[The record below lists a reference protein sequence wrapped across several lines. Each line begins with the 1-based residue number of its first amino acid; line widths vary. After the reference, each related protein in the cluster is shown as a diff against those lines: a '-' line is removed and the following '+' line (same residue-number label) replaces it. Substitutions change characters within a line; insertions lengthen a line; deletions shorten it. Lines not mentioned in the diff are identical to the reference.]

1 MGCDAVLQFL
11 DGIPRRTKLADP
23 MAYPDDLLELAR
35 NLLESVATGVGPSL
49 NQAALRRAVS
59 TAYSAIFS

>member
-1 MGCDAVLQFL
+1 
-11 DGIPRRTKLADP
+11 